1 MTSDTQHKAMT
12 VGVIGY
18 GSQGT
23 AIARNLQDSGW
34 EVVVGLREDSKSRER
49 AQADGIKLIETI
61 SSTVQQSDV
70 IVFAFPDHLHG
81 VVYRREIEPKL
92 APDSTLLFLHGLSVH
107 FALVEPP
114 DDVDVIMIAP
124 HGPGVALRQMYERG
138 DSDMSAFSSVHQDSS
153 GAAEGIL
160 MSLAIGIGLDPE
172 KLVLTTFEDE
182 ALGDMFGEQ
191 AVLCGGMA
199 AMIKNGFDVLV
210 ENGIPPENAYLEVAY
225 QLDLIISLIKQHGI
239 KGMFDRISLTARYGS
254 LKTGPYLVDEGFKN
268 RMRDVFEKIR
278 SGEFVSEL
286 TKLHDDDIAHVN
298 TDLARLTDSAL
309 EKAAKKFAKEG

>member
-1 MTSDTQHKAMT
+1 MT

-34 EVVVGLREDSKSRER
+34 EVIVGLREDSKSRER
-49 AQADGIKLIETI
+49 AQADGIKLIKTI
-61 SSTVQQSDV
+61 SATVQQSDV
-70 IVFAFPDHLHG
+70 VVFAFPDHLHG
-81 VVYRREIEPKL
+81 VVYRREIKQKL
-92 APDSTLLFLHGLSVH
+92 VPGSILLFLHGLSVH

-124 HGPGVALRQMYERG
+124 HGPGVALRQMHERG
-138 DSDMSAFSSVHQDSS
+138 ESDISAFSSVHQDSS
-153 GAAEGIL
+153 GTAEGIL
-160 MSLAIGIGLDPE
+160 LSLAMGIGLDPE

-182 ALGDMFGEQ
+182 AVGDMFGEQ

-199 AMIKNGFDVLV
+199 AMIKNGFEVLV

-239 KGMFDRISLTARYGS
+239 TGMFDRISLTARYGS

-286 TKLHDDDIAHVN
+286 TKLQDDDIKQVDK
-298 TDLARLTDSAL
+298 DLARLTDSAL
-309 EKAAKKFAKEG
+309 EKAAKKFAK